1 MDNLKIETVT
11 ERLFP
16 DEKLTPSQRFSAEL
30 RQRALELKESRQNI
44 VTEEINELFEKVDK
58 IAEFIRYHVGSVG
71 KEQAI
76 KDIQFAFNLL
86 CNSKKMAILEEL
98 KILKED
104 GDLGQKTFAC
114 LKHVCKHY
122 STEVIKEYL
131 KLGAMN
137 NAIFETKDDNTIN
150 TRKLVEEIRNNLS
163 LKGTNSHG

>member
-16 DEKLTPSQRFSAEL
+16 EKFNEKLTPSQRFSAD
-30 RQRALELKESRQNI
+30 I

>member
-16 DEKLTPSQRFSAEL
+16 EKFNEKLTPSQRFSAEL

-137 NAIFETKDDNTIN
+137 NAIFETSF
-150 TRKLVEEIRNNLS
+150 LWYVVSYCFYNLS